1 MGKETY
7 SNILEL
13 MPYTQNNIATTIA
26 VTRMIVDALEFNKET
41 NIPEKIESVILQNV
55 LQWLYSD
62 DLSIRYNATIILLNL
77 LSNKDNISMINR
89 KILSLIDNDNMY
101 IKKLILERLKET
113 EGLFES
119 TKKYVIQK
127 CKNDEN
133 FFVREVCRLEN
144 KLI

>member
-1 MGKETY
+1 
-7 SNILEL
+7 
-13 MPYTQNNIATTIA
+13 
-26 VTRMIVDALEFNKET
+26 MIVDALEFNKET

-127 CKNDEN
+127 CENDEN

>member
-13 MPYTQNNIATTIA
+13 MPYTQNNIAITIA
-26 VTRMIVDALEFNKET
+26 VTRMIVEALELNKET

-127 CKNDEN
+127 CENDEN
-133 FFVREVCRLEN
+133 FF
-144 KLI
+144 

>member
-127 CKNDEN
+127 CENDEN

>member
-1 MGKETY
+1 MGKEIY

-13 MPYTQNNIATTIA
+13 MPYTQNNIAITIA
-26 VTRMIVDALEFNKET
+26 VTRMIVEALELNKET

-127 CKNDEN
+127 CENDEN
-133 FFVREVCRLEN
+133 FFLE
-144 KLI
+144 KYVY